1 MADRVSV
8 IIDLGTP
15 SASLGKRLIS
25 SRFLP
30 MLLVICFGIPVTKF
44 SMTIFPLMLSHLP
57 SKLKKVALEHL
68 SAWRSKTS
76 SPAAHHWKP
85 QSPSSQC
92 VQDKLSLLF
101 GKIFPCKQCLLRLFW
116 ANYSSPIL
124 LEASLRPQHR
134 RTFSSPS
141 SFSHGCITQP
151 FSLSS
156 WKVILSL
163 LLLLSTNRIS
173 PLTGE
178 FLPSS
183 RTHSSPYLPHPIEK
197 PGTFREVR
205 TSALTK
211 WQNGP
216 PLDATLDAFLSPPS
230 SISPSSSTVGKI
242 PIAFVCWLF
251 FFVFFLTKRKKEIYQ
266 VEVFLQPAFF

>member
-76 SPAAHHWKP
+76 SPAAHRWKP

-92 VQDKLSLLF
+92 VQDKLCHCYLGRF
-101 GKIFPCKQCLLRLFW
+101 FH
-116 ANYSSPIL
+116 ASSVCCDSSGQIIQ
-124 LEASLRPQHR
+124 AQSYLRP
-134 RTFSSPS
+134 P
-141 SFSHGCITQP
+141 CDP
-151 FSLSS
+151 
-156 WKVILSL
+156 
-163 LLLLSTNRIS
+163 N
-173 PLTGE
+173 TGE
-178 FLPSS
+178 PLA
-183 RTHSSPYLPHPIEK
+183 
-197 PGTFREVR
+197 
-205 TSALTK
+205 AL
-211 WQNGP
+211 
-216 PLDATLDAFLSPPS
+216 LAFLMAASPN
-230 SISPSSSTVGKI
+230 
-242 PIAFVCWLF
+242 LL
-251 FFVFFLTKRKKEIYQ
+251 VFHLGR
-266 VEVFLQPAFF
+266 